1 MEISQLDTCQSFGG
15 NHKKCGQNVILMF
28 EKFTKIVLPLAPF
41 EVLCLESA

>member
-1 MEISQLDTCQSFGG
+1 MEISQLDTCQALVVITR
-15 NHKKCGQNVILMF
+15 NVVPMF